1 MGGRFAGKVALITG
15 AASGIG
21 AACARRFAAEGAQ
34 LALGDLD
41 EAALAASAKE
51 LDASGESVLTARVD
65 VSVLAEVQA
74 FTDAA
79 AARFGRLDAVL
90 NNAGIGAFGRSD
102 EMDPEA
108 WHRTFA
114 VDVHSVFYGTRAALP
129 HLRRAGGGAI
139 VNTASISGLAG
150 DYGLSAYNA
159 AKGAVVNYTRAAALE
174 VAREGIRVNAVCP
187 GPIETPLAAGLL
199 RHPQVAPAYARA
211 IPMGRVGRA
220 DEVAA
225 AAAFLAS
232 DDASYITGAM
242 LVVDGGLLA
251 ATGQPDFYTL
261 LRGGAV

>member
-1 MGGRFAGKVALITG
+1 MHGRFAGKVALITG

-21 AACARRFAAEGAQ
+21 AACARRFAAEGAR
-34 LALGDLD
+34 LALCDVD
-41 EAALAASAKE
+41 EAGLAAVAKE
-51 LDASGESVLTARVD
+51 IDAAGERVWTGRVD
-65 VSVLAEVQA
+65 VALLEEVTD

-90 NNAGIGAFGRSD
+90 NNAGIGAFGHSD
-102 EMDPEA
+102 EIDPAA
-108 WHRTFA
+108 WLRTFA

-174 VAREGIRVNAVCP
+174 VAREGIRINAVCP
-187 GPIETPLAAGLL
+187 GPIETALAAPLL
-199 RHPQVAPAYARA
+199 RRQEVASAYARSV
-211 IPMGRVGRA
+211 PMGRVGRA
-220 DEVAA
+220 EEVAA

-232 DDASYITGAM
+232 DDASYVTGAM

-251 ATGQPDFYTL
+251 GTGQPDFYTL
-261 LRGGAV
+261 LTRG

>member
-1 MGGRFAGKVALITG
+1 MHARFAGRVALITG

-21 AACARRFAAEGAQ
+21 AACARRFAAEGAR
-34 LALGDLD
+34 LALCDLD
-41 EAALAASAKE
+41 EAGLAALAKE
-51 LDASGESVLTARVD
+51 LDPSGERVLTARVD
-65 VSVLAEVQA
+65 VSSLEEVQA

-79 AARFGRLDAVL
+79 AARFWRLDAVL
-90 NNAGIGAFGRSD
+90 NNAGIGAFGHSD
-102 EMDPEA
+102 EMDPA
-108 WHRTFA
+108 LWRRTFA
-114 VDVHSVFYGTRAALP
+114 VDVDSVFYGTRAALP

-150 DYGLSAYNA
+150 DYGLAAYNA

-174 VAREGIRVNAVCP
+174 VARAGIRVNAICP
-187 GPIETPLAAGLL
+187 GPIETALAGPLL
-199 RHPQVAPAYARA
+199 RHAQVAPAYARA
-211 IPMGRVGRA
+211 IPMGRVGQA

-251 ATGQPDFYTL
+251 ATGQPDFYSL
-261 LRGGAV
+261 LTGR